1 MDDPTTAGVTEGF
14 GLMFYNARWYDP
26 YLNHMTQPDSIVPDP
41 YNSQDY
47 DRYTYARNNPI
58 KYTDPSGHRSCNTQ
72 QANTGD
78 ESCDQN
84 SHKVDMWGAKTFPK
98 IRFSSNVKEEQE
110 FTFYYALTLAWGN
123 NPDAYA
129 TLDAKELTI
138 GWNETPNSET
148 FGSCKYDTRC
158 EIKVDTTK
166 SFSLALEGSDTGYSS
181 NTGQIAVEF
190 GHELVHATS
199 PHRENSKYEE
209 VKAFQQA
216 ESLRVDLLSKGWS
229 NLEAGYDFSA
239 LSGDINSTSMDNFL
253 RKNKLWGDY
262 GHLPYIPYR

>member
-1 MDDPTTAGVTEGF
+1 MDDLSTAGVTEGF

-47 DRYTYARNNPI
+47 DRYAYARNNPL

-78 ESCDQN
+78 ESCNQN

-98 IRFSSNVKEEQE
+98 IRFSSNVKDEQE

-138 GWNETPNSET
+138 GWNDVSWQPESVT
-148 FGSCKYDTRC
+148 FGSCNYGSHC
-158 EIKVDTTK
+158 EIRV
-166 SFSLALEGSDTGYSS
+166 ASDWVFLPDADYAENVGP
-181 NTGQIAVEF
+181 IAVEF
-190 GHELVHATS
+190 GHEMVHASS
-199 PHRENSKYEE
+199 PHHENSKYEE

-216 ESLRVDLLSKGWS
+216 ESLRVDLLSKGWK
-229 NLEAGYDFSA
+229 NLEMGYDFSA